1 MTRFHIQTTQDIA
14 DAEAYWKDREV
25 KVFAVEIRSRATNDR
40 RIQHT
45 MYVRARTKKGAEDC
59 AEENDFTRIVK
70 PVYRARLAGPQ
81 ELGCVPA
88 PTQSA

>member
-1 MTRFHIQTTQDIA
+1 MSRFYIQTTQDIA
-14 DAEAYWKDREV
+14 DAEAYWKDKEV

-45 MYVRARTKKGAEDC
+45 MYVRAKTKEGAENC
-59 AEENDFTRIVK
+59 AEDNDFTRIAK
-70 PVYRARLAGPQ
+70 PVYRARLAGPR
-81 ELGCVPA
+81 ELECVPA